1 MSCTYAFNI
10 TGWSHV
16 YVREDE
22 YAKNRFK
29 YLAQHCPAVFL
40 KFEYS
45 AYKDL
50 AEKFLKETDSSL
62 RKRQISSF
70 KITYPQGLVLFLFD
84 WVEFLS
90 HEFSSPTCLIMN
102 DPRRCTFLLLR
113 SYSLAKDLEMKSFI
127 YGYPNGGFRLC
138 PVKPITR
145 KVDPHSDDT
154 ELILSSQALAE
165 RSWTEDD
172 LIRTLLGLDSRDEI
186 QISL

>member
-16 YVREDE
+16 YIKDDA

-29 YLAQHCPAVFL
+29 HLAQHCPAVFL

-62 RKRQISSF
+62 RKWQISSF
-70 KITYPQGLVLFLFD
+70 TIAYPEGLALFLFD

-90 HEFSSPTCLIMN
+90 HEFSSPTCLILN

-113 SYSLAKDLEMKSFI
+113 SYSIAKDLEMKSFI
-127 YGYPNGGFRLC
+127 YGYPRRGFRLC
-138 PVKPITR
+138 PVKPITLEA
-145 KVDPHSDDT
+145 DPHRDDT
-154 ELILSSQALAE
+154 ELILSAEALAE
-165 RSWTEDD
+165 RSWTEDG
-172 LIRTLLGLDSRDEI
+172 LIKTLFGLDNCTEI
-186 QISL
+186 EISL

>member
-16 YVREDE
+16 YIKDDE
-22 YAKNRFK
+22 YAKNRLK

-50 AEKFLKETDSSL
+50 AENFLKETGSSL
-62 RKRQISSF
+62 RKWQISSF

-113 SYSLAKDLEMKSFI
+113 SYSIARRLEMKSFI
-127 YGYPNGGFRLC
+127 YGYPNRGFRLC
-138 PVKPITR
+138 PVKPITL
-145 KVDPHSDDT
+145 KVDLHSDDT
-154 ELILSSQALAE
+154 ELILSPQALAE

>member
-16 YVREDE
+16 YIKDDE
-22 YAKNRFK
+22 YAKNRLK

-45 AYKDL
+45 AYKGL
-50 AEKFLKETDSSL
+50 AEKILEETDSSL
-62 RKRQISSF
+62 REWQISSF
-70 KITYPQGLVLFLFD
+70 KIAYPQGLALFLFD

-90 HEFSSPTCLIMN
+90 QEFSSPTCLILN

-113 SYSLAKDLEMKSFI
+113 SYSIARRLEMKSFI
-127 YGYPNGGFRLC
+127 YGYPERGFRLC
-138 PVKPITR
+138 PVKPINLDA
-145 KVDPHSDDT
+145 DPHRDDT
-154 ELILSSQALAE
+154 ESLVSAQALTE

-186 QISL
+186 HISL